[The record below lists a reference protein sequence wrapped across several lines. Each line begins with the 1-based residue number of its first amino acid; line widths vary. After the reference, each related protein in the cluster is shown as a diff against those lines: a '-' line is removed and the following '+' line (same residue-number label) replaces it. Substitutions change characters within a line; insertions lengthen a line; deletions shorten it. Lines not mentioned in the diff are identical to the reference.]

1 VLGLRLGAVV
11 GWEDGRAVTGATVG
25 SCKQY
30 FRHILDQNILM
41 HTIVFAILTFDGT
54 KVGLELG
61 GSVGEAEGVSVGLE
75 VIGEAVGLLVGILV
89 GAL

>member
-1 VLGLRLGAVV
+1 MLGLRLGAVV

-41 HTIVFAILTFDGT
+41 HTIVFAILTF
-54 KVGLELG
+54 ELG